1 MDTIFM
7 NSENKK
13 NPSDSG
19 RLLLNLLDEVNLRKS
34 DEYIALWNLNI
45 YLLCMEKYIK
55 VIKKTLNS
63 K

>member
-1 MDTIFM
+1 M

>member
-1 MDTIFM
+1 M

-34 DEYIALWNLNI
+34 DEYIAL
-45 YLLCMEKYIK
+45 
-55 VIKKTLNS
+55 
-63 K
+63 